1 MLRKLMIVTAVA
13 AFATPALAFHCPA
26 DMAKIDTALQ
36 TAQLSAADLER
47 VRQLRQQGAEF
58 HSAGQHQQAVDTL
71 AQAMQILGI

>member
-1 MLRKLMIVTAVA
+1 MLRKLMIVTAVV

-26 DMAKIDTALQ
+26 DMAKIDAALQ